1 MIDVKFSHFNN
12 GACPMCK
19 HNTNCNILKSMNHSV
34 NLVASAKFDKV
45 MEIVVY
51 RCPEFEEKDFI
62 ADKE

>member
-1 MIDVKFSHFNN
+1 
-12 GACPMCK
+12 
-19 HNTNCNILKSMNHSV
+19 MNHSV